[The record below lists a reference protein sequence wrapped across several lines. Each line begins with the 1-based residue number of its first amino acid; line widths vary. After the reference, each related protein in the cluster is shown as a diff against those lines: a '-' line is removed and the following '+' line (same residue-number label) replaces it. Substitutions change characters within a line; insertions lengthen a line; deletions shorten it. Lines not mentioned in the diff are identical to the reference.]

1 MNKEQVCV
9 GNNALKFVESLEKRR
24 NPHIRD
30 YGSCSERG
38 GHIEDYSISQEKK
51 DLERYKH
58 FMNSS
63 AYDDIR
69 AVETEITV
77 EEMKKPTLMLI
88 RKIGRYHDD
97 V

>member
-1 MNKEQVCV
+1 MIKNVEI
-9 GNNALKFVESLEKRR
+9 GRNALKFIESLEKRR

-63 AYDDIR
+63 AYDDLRI
-69 AVETEITV
+69 V
-77 EEMKKPTLMLI
+77 EEGFASESLKNPTLMLI
-88 RKIGRYHDD
+88 RKIGGLHSED
-97 V
+97 